1 MASLLS
7 RRTTHILL
15 ILLGLF
21 LAGTIVV
28 LTTANAYFS
37 IDSSAYI
44 LPEELGTWQEIQ
56 SGASPDGPDGW
67 AARLPWL
74 AKLSHHA
81 TTSSSS
87 AVNATA
93 SHPASVVDPNDMIA
107 RPQPWRDNTP
117 KKWDPS
123 NPKEKIPRIIHQT
136 WKDQHLPP
144 RWQAIRDECAAMHPD
159 YEYML
164 WTDAD
169 SRKFIAEHYDWFLPV
184 FDGYPYPI
192 QRADAI
198 RYFVLHH
205 YGGIYM
211 DLDIG
216 CLRRFDPLLRFE
228 VILPK
233 TIPVGVSNDVMLS
246 AKGHPFMDQ
255 LIHNLVTFNHQ
266 YLTNYPTVMFSTGPM
281 FVSASYGLYVDVHG
295 PAFPSTP
302 KQPDAGFKGV
312 RVLPKSLYGKNVKP
326 ADAPDAFFSHF
337 YGSSWHANDAG
348 FLIFLRDHGRL
359 LVFVGV
365 CVVIYGLFRT
375 MLPSFLWR
383 LGYRAGFGRGGS
395 SRSRREPGRWI
406 SLPIGTN
413 SRSLSRRRSK
423 RRSTTDEDS
432 VPLTDVH
439 NNNNHGGSSSNNNN
453 SSSTRHDTMGSTSAA
468 NPSRLSMP
476 APRPTRLSL
485 PLFQLQDP
493 EPMNPAPP
501 TQSVLAWMGQTL
513 SRPSSRGDAIS
524 EMEANSADSPSKKK
538 GVLYLPAYF
547 VRGDDGSS
555 STTGSQQLSPSSSA
569 SSQQLQGGNGLSP
582 LSLSSFGVNNNN
594 SLGNAGQSLGQWAS
608 SLLPANWRGP
618 SPAPS
623 HGSRRSRLSQDV
635 DLESVGSQDDDDRDE
650 QNWTSSGRAQEHQP
664 LMGRPSHDHQQ
675 HGAVPPPPP
684 YDGHHSQSNSEDVQI
699 GRGEKQQV

>member
-1 MASLLS
+1 MASFLS
-7 RRTTHILL
+7 RRFSHILL
-15 ILLGLF
+15 VLLGLF

-44 LPEELGTWQEIQ
+44 LPEELGTWQQIQ
-56 SGASPDGPDGW
+56 SGDSPDGPDSW
-67 AARLPWL
+67 AARIPWL
-74 AKLSHHA
+74 AKL
-81 TTSSSS
+81 TQSSS
-87 AVNATA
+87 ATSSPPTNT
-93 SHPASVVDPNDMIA
+93 HNNTIDPNDPVA

-117 KKWDPS
+117 KPWDAA
-123 NPKEKIPRIIHQT
+123 NPAEKIPRIIHQT

-144 RWQAIRDECAAMHPD
+144 RWQAIRDECEKMHPD

-164 WTDAD
+164 WTDAS
-169 SRKFIAEHYDWFLPV
+169 SRSFIEQHYNWFLPV
-184 FDGYPYPI
+184 FDAYPYPI

-233 TIPVGVSNDVMLS
+233 TIPVGVSNDVMLA
-246 AKGHPFMDQ
+246 AKAHPFMDQ
-255 LIHNLVTFNHQ
+255 LIHNLVNFNHQ

-326 ADAPDAFFSHF
+326 IDAPDAFFSHF

-348 FLIFLRDHGRL
+348 FLIFLRKYGRVL
-359 LVFVGV
+359 IVLGLGV
-365 CVVIYGLFRT
+365 VLYGFFRT
-375 MLPSFLWR
+375 LLPSFLWR
-383 LGYRAGFGRGGS
+383 VGSRAGFGRGS
-395 SRSRREPGRWI
+395 SGTSRRGQREQGRWI
-406 SLPIGTN
+406 SLPIGTS
-413 SRSLSRRRSK
+413 SRALSRRRSK
-423 RRSTTDEDS
+423 RRSTTDEDRAVLLDDMDRNDS
-432 VPLTDVH
+432 V
-439 NNNNHGGSSSNNNN
+439 
-453 SSSTRHDTMGSTSAA
+453 GSTSAA

-485 PLFQLQDP
+485 PLFQLQDS
-493 EPMNPAPP
+493 EPREPAP
-501 TQSVLAWMGQTL
+501 QSVLAWMGQTL
-513 SRPSSRGDAIS
+513 SRPSSRGDAIG
-524 EMEANSADSPSKKK
+524 EMEASRATADSPSKKK

-547 VRGDDGSS
+547 VRGDDGAS
-555 STTGSQQLSPSSSA
+555 STESQQLSPSSSA
-569 SSQQLQGGNGLSP
+569 SSQQLAAAHAHSP
-582 LSLSSFGVNNNN
+582 LSQGSFGP
-594 SLGNAGQSLGQWAS
+594 STAATAASAQSLGQWAHN
-608 SLLPANWRGP
+608 LLPAGWRGP

-623 HGSRRSRLSQDV
+623 HTSRRSRLSQDV
-635 DLESVGSQDDDDRDE
+635 DLESLGSRGSQDADE
-650 QNWTSSGRAQEHQP
+650 DWKGRADAQP
-664 LMGRPSHDHQQ
+664 LLDRE
-675 HGAVPPPPP
+675 GARSAPPP
-684 YDGHHSQSNSEDVQI
+684 YESPYAENKADENV
-699 GRGEKQQV
+699 